1 MAQENGQLQSADRS
15 PMMELLSLAL
25 PTVAQMASYTVMQFL
40 DAWMLARATH
50 HVEGSTAVGNAGML
64 SFSIISF
71 GMGVLWVVNT
81 LVSQSFG
88 GKRYHECGRY
98 LWQGVWFGV
107 AFAVVVAAMLPIFA
121 PTFRL
126 MGHEPALVEME
137 DVYLKIVLGAS
148 IFKLLGAAFSQFL
161 LAVDRPMM
169 VFLSTFFGIS
179 VNAVAA
185 WVMVFGRLGV
195 SPMSVRGTAWAQ
207 NIGVAV
213 ESATL
218 IFFALLP
225 TIRRKFN
232 VLDWKLRAAEMKTLI
247 VVGAPAGMQIVADVL
262 AWSLFGMWV
271 MAQFGTDAMAG
282 NNFMFQYM
290 KVSFMPAFGIS
301 VAVTALV
308 GRYIGMGR
316 LDVAEQRA
324 NLGFLVCAAYML
336 SCGVM
341 FVTLRHP
348 LIALFT
354 DDPVVQRY
362 GTTLL
367 TFAAVYQF
375 FDALYIVYNG
385 ALRGAGDTFVPAM
398 ATAILNWSITVGCGF
413 VLARFFPRFG
423 IAGPWTAATIY
434 GSILGSFIFLRFKR
448 GAWKSIHLEDDSN
461 VQNPSATLSAV
472 TS

>member
-1 MAQENGQLQSADRS
+1 MAESQQQLQPETAH
-15 PMMELLSLAL
+15 PMVELLGLAL

-50 HVEGSTAVGNAGML
+50 HVQSSTAVGNAGML
-64 SFSIISF
+64 AFSIISF

-88 GKRYHECGRY
+88 RKSYEQCGQY
-98 LWQGVWFGV
+98 LWQGVWFSF
-107 AFAVVVAAMLPIFA
+107 AFAAVVALMLPIFA
-121 PTFRL
+121 PTFRA

-137 DVYLKIVLGAS
+137 DTFLKISLGAS
-148 IFKLLGAAFSQFL
+148 ILKLLGATFSQFL
-161 LAVDRPMM
+161 LAVDHPIM
-169 VFLSTFFGIS
+169 VFLSTLFGIS
-179 VNAVAA
+179 VNAIFA
-185 WVMVFGRLGV
+185 WIMVFGRLGV
-195 SPMSVRGTAWAQ
+195 APMGVRGTAWAQ
-207 NIGVAV
+207 NIGILV
-213 ESATL
+213 ETGTL
-218 IFFALLP
+218 IFFAMLP

-232 VLDWKLRAAEMKTLI
+232 ALDWKLRLAEMKTLL
-247 VVGAPAGMQIVADVL
+247 VVGAPSGLQIIADVL

-316 LDVAEQRA
+316 LDIAEKRA

-336 SCGVM
+336 SCGVV
-341 FVTLRHP
+341 FLTLRHQ
-348 LIALFT
+348 LIEVFT
-354 DDPVVQRY
+354 DEPVVVRY
-362 GTTLL
+362 GATLL
-367 TFAAVYQF
+367 AFAAVYQF

-385 ALRGAGDTFVPAM
+385 ALRGAGDTLVPAL
-398 ATAILNWSITVGCGF
+398 ATAGLNWSMTVGAGF
-413 VLARFFPRFG
+413 LVAHYLPRFG
-423 IAGPWTAATIY
+423 VAGPWTVATIY
-434 GSILGSFIFLRFKR
+434 GMTLGLFIFTRFRR
-448 GAWKSIHLEDDSN
+448 GAWKSIHLEHDSN
-461 VQNPSATLSAV
+461 VENPSATLTAV